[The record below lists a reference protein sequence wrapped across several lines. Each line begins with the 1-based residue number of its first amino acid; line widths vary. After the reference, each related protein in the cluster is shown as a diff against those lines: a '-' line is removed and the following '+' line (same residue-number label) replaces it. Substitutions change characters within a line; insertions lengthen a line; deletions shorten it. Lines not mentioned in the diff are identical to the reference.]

1 MKTQYQMFESS
12 RRKLAEM
19 NQFINDLSQMKNAPT
34 KEELTKLR
42 EKNKS
47 WNFYPENLAR

>member
-12 RRKLAEM
+12 RRKLADM
-19 NQFINDLSQMKNAPT
+19 TKFIDDLGKMENAPT
-34 KEELTKLR
+34 KEELKNLR

-47 WNFYPENLAR
+47 WNFYPEKLAR